1 MSPGAAVAIV
11 AAIFAGSVS
20 TAFAE
25 ATCTVERPDAMVA
38 ADADLCSRLSLTIRK
53 PSGLPLTEYETALG
67 DFLGHY
73 CHRNGRSGWVRDKH
87 LRDTGP
93 FIATLSDGAWQGQDF
108 GTHSPVVIWYS
119 PEMAAWLRAYRPA
132 DGSGPAKPPPV
143 PDGAVMIKE
152 MYPTPTSLCR
162 DVDPLKL
169 FPSHGAAIMVRDNAA
184 SYDGWFW
191 GWYGFGS
198 DSGWSVDWPP
208 PADSPMP
215 NMGFAQGCLNC
226 HASAENNATFAS
238 PKNIEGEPGTP
249 LVYLSQDFF
258 VDEPRPSRHQQAVAS
273 DPTPKI
279 GQPLAAPDDAVV
291 AALRAYAL
299 TIPSA
304 KTVPKMPSESYDNTW
319 VAGGGPTAADTFL
332 TSTQCM
338 ACHDAGSTGLQFD
351 MTQPNP
357 HGDNLINLSPYA
369 TWRAS
374 PMGLAGR
381 DPIFFAQLASETQT
395 FHPQVA
401 GLVED
406 VCLGCHGVAGHRQF
420 HIDRHAET
428 GQCQPFT
435 RAMVDAIPWPLGNP
449 DAGHA
454 EYGALA
460 RDGITCTACHR
471 MLIGDEESAAVAGD
485 PQNACFEQR
494 QALFNPGHTGFGATF
509 TGSFF
514 VAAPDTLIGPFEKPA
529 EGPMVNA
536 LGNKPVFDNTI
547 TSSEMCGTCHTIHL
561 PVFHNGKGIGRVYE
575 QTTYPEWAFSAYRT
589 GATAEGK
596 PLPHGAGEVAQSCQG
611 CHMPDT
617 DPDGSPT
624 RSKIASIQE
633 TMNFPQTEHSG
644 GPDLEVREGFS
655 RHTLV
660 GLNLFFVEMAQQFPE
675 ILGIRT
681 QDPNLG
687 SLGVDPLATA
697 EQAIADQAAGQTAT
711 IAIGDVALADE
722 TLSATVTVTNK
733 AGHKFPSGVGFRR
746 AFVAFDVLD
755 QNGETVWASGRT
767 NAAGVIVDAGG
778 SPVAGELWW
787 KDDCS
792 GYARPGERPHQ
803 PHFTAITRQDQAQVY
818 QELVAAPPADVSA
831 PVCGHGVPPTG
842 ELTTSFLSICADVKD
857 NRILPKG
864 YLPPAQRR
872 EIAAALGAGDA
883 LADESGSS
891 AVGTDPD
898 YVTGGGDVLVYR
910 VPLSDLPAGV
920 RPASVKA
927 TLYYQ
932 AMPPFYLQDR
942 LCTAKGPDVDR
953 LHYLVTHLNLADSAA
968 EGWKLKVV
976 GTGPIAIARSP

>member
-1 MSPGAAVAIV
+1 
-11 AAIFAGSVS
+11 
-20 TAFAE
+20 
-25 ATCTVERPDAMVA
+25 
-38 ADADLCSRLSLTIRK
+38 
-53 PSGLPLTEYETALG
+53 
-67 DFLGHY
+67 
-73 CHRNGRSGWVRDKH
+73 
-87 LRDTGP
+87 
-93 FIATLSDGAWQGQDF
+93 
-108 GTHSPVVIWYS
+108 
-119 PEMAAWLRAYRPA
+119 
-132 DGSGPAKPPPV
+132 
-143 PDGAVMIKE
+143 
-152 MYPTPTSLCR
+152 
-162 DVDPLKL
+162 
-169 FPSHGAAIMVRDNAA
+169 
-184 SYDGWFW
+184 
-191 GWYGFGS
+191 
-198 DSGWSVDWPP
+198 
-208 PADSPMP
+208 
-215 NMGFAQGCLNC
+215 
-226 HASAENNATFAS
+226 
-238 PKNIEGEPGTP
+238 
-249 LVYLSQDFF
+249 
-258 VDEPRPSRHQQAVAS
+258 
-273 DPTPKI
+273 
-279 GQPLAAPDDAVV
+279 
-291 AALRAYAL
+291 
-299 TIPSA
+299 
-304 KTVPKMPSESYDNTW
+304 
-319 VAGGGPTAADTFL
+319 
-332 TSTQCM
+332 
-338 ACHDAGSTGLQFD
+338 
-351 MTQPNP
+351 
-357 HGDNLINLSPYA
+357 
-369 TWRAS
+369 
-374 PMGLAGR
+374 
-381 DPIFFAQLASETQT
+381 
-395 FHPQVA
+395 
-401 GLVED
+401 
-406 VCLGCHGVAGHRQF
+406 
-420 HIDRHAET
+420 
-428 GQCQPFT
+428 
-435 RAMVDAIPWPLGNP
+435 
-449 DAGHA
+449 
-454 EYGALA
+454 
-460 RDGITCTACHR
+460 
-471 MLIGDEESAAVAGD
+471 
-485 PQNACFEQR
+485 
-494 QALFNPGHTGFGATF
+494 
-509 TGSFF
+509 
-514 VAAPDTLIGPFEKPA
+514 
-529 EGPMVNA
+529 MVNA

-633 TMNFPQTEHSG
+633 TMNFPQTEHSA

-660 GLNLFFVEMAQQFPE
+660 GLNLFFVKMAQQFPE
-675 ILGIRT
+675 VLGIRT

-687 SLGVDPLATA
+687 SFGVDPLTTA

-711 IAIGDVALADE
+711 IAIGDVALADD

-767 NAAGVIVDAGG
+767 NAAGIIVDAGG

-803 PHFTAITRQDQAQVY
+803 PHFTAITRQDQAQIY
-818 QELVAAPPADVSA
+818 QELVSAPPADVSA

-872 EIAAALGAGDA
+872 EIAAALGAGDT

-898 YVTGGGDVLVYR
+898 YVTGGGDALVYR

-920 RPASVKA
+920 RPASVQA

-932 AMPPFYLQDR
+932 AIPPFYLHDR

-976 GTGPIAIARSP
+976 GTGPIAVAGSP